1 MNESLLEDKDVCN
14 QQLSLDKPLKR
25 LEHAEGP
32 EYDTPVKK
40 LELIENDVTSETK
53 YLSLHVPL
61 GDHVSF
67 MEMDA
72 MVLEGIEHFES
83 ILLKEN
89 PVEFGEVA
97 EGSTIL
103 ADMNVPSKGDSK
115 RTKL

>member
-53 YLSLHVPL
+53 YLSLHVL
-61 GDHVSF
+61 LSF
-67 MEMDA
+67 
-72 MVLEGIEHFES
+72 
-83 ILLKEN
+83 
-89 PVEFGEVA
+89 
-97 EGSTIL
+97 IL
-103 ADMNVPSKGDSK
+103 ANSKNYWKIVP
-115 RTKL
+115 

>member
-1 MNESLLEDKDVCN
+1 VCK

-25 LEHAEGP
+25 LEHVEGL

-53 YLSLHVPL
+53 YLSLRVL
-61 GDHVSF
+61 LRDYVSI
-67 MEMDA
+67 MEKDA
-72 MVLEGIEHFES
+72 MVLEGTEHFES
-83 ILLKEN
+83 NLHTKN
-89 PVEFGEVA
+89 HVEFGEVA

-103 ADMNVPSKGDSK
+103 ADMNVPSKGDTK